1 MYDAIVVLSGDEE
14 TTFLRI
20 KKALELFH
28 KQGGLAKLVLNGFN
42 TTEAHDPGFE
52 GDWRND
58 PRLEPFKEKIEK
70 IPDVDIIYA
79 RTTEENAYTTAEKYS
94 GKRLAIV
101 TSKSHV
107 KRAKRIFR
115 QFFPDYLDL
124 HFYSSPEPNEK
135 KRRFK
140 EFLARIVTWLEL
152 YNLPRGCN
160 EEVFKKICYRKSK
173 YEPLNEIIK
182 KTLKI

>member
-1 MYDAIVVLSGDEE
+1 MYDVIVVLSGDEE

-28 KQGGLAKLVLNGFN
+28 KQGGLAKLVLNGF
-42 TTEAHDPGFE
+42 E
-52 GDWRND
+52 GNWRND
-58 PRLEPFKEKIEK
+58 LSLECFKEELEK

-124 HFYSSPEPNEK
+124 LFIALLNQTK
-135 KRRFK
+135 KRDILK
-140 EFLARIVTWLEL
+140 SFLQE
-152 YNLPRGCN
+152 
-160 EEVFKKICYRKSK
+160 
-173 YEPLNEIIK
+173 
-182 KTLKI
+182 